1 MVVSI
6 DKELLR
12 VRRDILSNNVSYASV
27 LVPLTFKKK
36 SEVNVMATDGRY
48 IYYSEKWITDLF
60 DKEDLDYARK
70 VIYVVTMHELKH
82 VLNCHHTRRGDRDP
96 KGWNIATDFAI
107 NSDLIEECKNDLG
120 YTAEYIFTKMN
131 ALVDNEGRFRND
143 DGTFKSAE
151 HIYSILA
158 SNKPEDSDDYYMP
171 QQASGGNAQ
180 ASSDSGDSD
189 QSDEEKQDSGN
200 SGSSEKNP
208 LDSSS
213 FGEVTD
219 FTDED
224 GNPVD
229 AQSDKISEEQQ
240 RISDAIIT
248 AKQQMKGIGDDSG
261 YSRMSALQKAQSTP
275 VDFSTSVAQHLTFKY
290 STDNDMSFHKPNRR
304 LLHTGIYYPSHQPSH
319 SGVLAIGFDISGSM
333 SHEERCLQAEA
344 LDNILKAFPQI
355 EKVKVCYINTIV
367 QRINNK
373 DEDTDTFNADDYWD
387 EFDVAMGETINV
399 RDLSGGGTRV
409 DPFFNLIDQTNHE
422 VFPDCAIYFTDGYV
436 KSDMENNPPQFP
448 VLWAT
453 TDYTGNTP
461 NFAECVQVDVNNL

>member
-6 DKELLR
+6 EKELLR

-27 LVPLTFKKK
+27 LVPLTFKEK
-36 SEVNVMATDGRY
+36 SDVGVMATDGKY
-48 IYYSEKWITDLF
+48 IYYSEEWMTDLY

-70 VIYVVTMHELKH
+70 VMYVITMHELKH

-107 NSDLIEECKNDLG
+107 NSDLIEECKKDIG
-120 YTAEYIFTKMN
+120 YTAETIFTNMN
-131 ALVDNEGRFRND
+131 ALVDTNGQFRND

-151 HIYSILA
+151 HIYSILK
-158 SNKPEDSDDYYMP
+158 SNQEEDSDDYNMP
-171 QQASGGNAQ
+171 MPDPDG
-180 ASSDSGDSD
+180 DPDGDSM
-189 QSDEEKQDSGN
+189 
-200 SGSSEKNP
+200 P

-219 FTDED
+219 FTDGD
-224 GNPVD
+224 GNPVE
-229 AQSDKISEEQQ
+229 ANSDEIAEEQQ
-240 RISDAIIT
+240 RITDAIIT

-261 YSRMSALQKAQSTP
+261 YARMSALQEAQSTP

-290 STDNDMSFHKPNRR
+290 STDNDMSFHRPNRR
-304 LLHTGIYYPSHQPSH
+304 LMHTGVYYPSNKPSY
-319 SGVLAIGFDISGSM
+319 SGVLAIGFDISGSV
-333 SHEERCLQAEA
+333 SHQERCLQAEA
-344 LDNILKAFPQI
+344 LENVLKSFPQI

-367 QRINNK
+367 QRIKNK
-373 DEDTDTFNADDYWD
+373 DDDDFKGFFNADDYWD
-387 EFDVAMGETINV
+387 EFDLVSGEEIDV

-409 DPFFNLIDQTNHE
+409 DPFFNLIEETQHE

-436 KSDMENNPPQFP
+436 TSDREDNPPQFP

-453 TDYTGNTP
+453 TDHTGHTP
-461 NFAECVQVDVNNL
+461 KFAECVQVDVNNL

>member
-6 DKELLR
+6 EKELLR

-27 LVPLTFKKK
+27 LVPLTFKEK
-36 SEVNVMATDGRY
+36 SDVGVMATDGKY
-48 IYYSEKWITDLF
+48 IYYSEEWMTDLY

-70 VIYVVTMHELKH
+70 VMYVITMHELKH

-107 NSDLIEECKNDLG
+107 NSDLIEECKKDIG
-120 YTAEYIFTKMN
+120 YTAETIFTNMN
-131 ALVDNEGRFRND
+131 ALVDTNGQFRND

-151 HIYSILA
+151 HIYSILK
-158 SNKPEDSDDYYMP
+158 SNQEEDSDDYTMP
-171 QQASGGNAQ
+171 MPDPDG
-180 ASSDSGDSD
+180 DPDGDSM
-189 QSDEEKQDSGN
+189 
-200 SGSSEKNP
+200 P

-219 FTDED
+219 FTDGD
-224 GNPVD
+224 GNPVE
-229 AQSDKISEEQQ
+229 ANSDEIAEEQQ

-261 YSRMSALQKAQSTP
+261 YARMSALQEAQSTP

-290 STDNDMSFHKPNRR
+290 STENDMSFHRPNRR
-304 LLHTGIYYPSHQPSH
+304 LMHTGVYYPSNKPSH
-319 SGVLAIGFDISGSM
+319 SGVLAIGFDISGSV
-333 SHEERCLQAEA
+333 SHQERCLQAEA
-344 LDNILKAFPQI
+344 LENVLKSFPQI

-367 QRINNK
+367 QRIKNK
-373 DEDTDTFNADDYWD
+373 DDDDFNADDYWD
-387 EFDVAMGETINV
+387 EFDLVSGEEIDV

-409 DPFFNLIDQTNHE
+409 DPFFNLIEETQHE

-436 KSDMENNPPQFP
+436 TSDREDNPPQFP

-453 TDYTGNTP
+453 TDHTGYTP
-461 NFAECVQVDVNNL
+461 KFAECVQVDVNNL